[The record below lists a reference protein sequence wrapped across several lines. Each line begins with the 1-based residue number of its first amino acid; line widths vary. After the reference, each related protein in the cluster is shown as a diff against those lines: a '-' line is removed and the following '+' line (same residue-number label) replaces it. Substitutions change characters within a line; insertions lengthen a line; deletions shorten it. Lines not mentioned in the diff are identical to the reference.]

1 MYKSNIQPLS
11 NVYPLKKGFM
21 EDNEFH
27 KQVRGKNAIE
37 IMVDRIKRHTGD
49 KTPLTAVQK
58 DQLEEGMYC
67 SLLGD
72 KNELVF
78 GFIEVN
84 GKLRAEC
91 RCYNYKCRLFKQCRP
106 DYDLSVLP
114 SPVNQEIISS
124 PSNRVESKGEQDIN
138 EITNYPVIS
147 GKGQSTE
154 DYDIIIDFT
163 EDDFDYSVET
173 DNEHIN
179 YQDAAIK
186 ALPEQKMLV
195 SAGPGTGKT
204 YTLLKRLEFLIQDCN
219 LHIDDIVVLSF
230 SRAAIAE
237 IKQRTLN
244 MVDLNEYGYNVLQDV
259 DIRTFDSFATYM
271 LKEVVPELDLS
282 GKDYNTRIEL
292 AIDCIKNN
300 PEIFNDTKH
309 IIVDE
314 IQDLVAVR
322 ARLVQTILQ
331 YSNCGFTFLG
341 DPCQAIYEY
350 QVEDTPNEPGSLAFL
365 KWLTETYKDSLV
377 KINFEHNY
385 RQSTSLAK
393 VGQHVRKGLLSGDK
407 ARQLDRLLQAAES
420 LPSLGNIQDISD
432 RFEFESGR
440 KYAVLC
446 RDNGEVLKV
455 SRLLRDQ
462 NIKHIVQRPSTQKLM
477 DRWLAQLLGRYSK
490 RFMGFDDFQELM
502 NNSDLESL
510 LSNIEEYWGI
520 LQKIENDYSSSI
532 NMDTLFNNLS
542 RNYLMYTELESV
554 SRSNIVVSS
563 IHRAKGREYDE
574 VIILDNGIYE
584 RGRWSDDSGEVR
596 TYYVAM
602 TRPKESLYLTSLDPY
617 YRRKVRERWIFTG
630 MNRKGKPYISNI
642 EIGLEK
648 DVEITSFVDVRL
660 FGSESGVLDNQEY
673 ICKNVRPGD
682 SVTLVKT
689 QDDNQEFV
697 KYMIYHN
704 GHCIGSM
711 SNHFSDDVFQSLKE
725 VQNFY
730 SRNNIEY
737 YPAELNEV
745 YVDDIYTYVMPFTDL
760 NVPEIYRRS
769 RVCNGVYL
777 TGLASFSWTN

>member
-21 EDNEFH
+21 DDGEFH
-27 KQVRGKNAIE
+27 KQVRGGNAIE

-49 KTPLTAVQK
+49 KMPLTAVQK

-67 SLLGD
+67 SLLED

-78 GFIEVN
+78 GFIEVD
-84 GKLRAEC
+84 GKLKSEC
-91 RCYNYKCRLFKQCRP
+91 RCYNYKCGLFKQCRP

-114 SPVNQEIISS
+114 SPVNREKISS
-124 PSNRVESKGEQDIN
+124 PSNRIKSGGEQDII
-138 EITNYPVIS
+138 EITDYPIFA
-147 GKGQSTE
+147 GKEQSTL

-163 EDDFDYSVET
+163 EDEFDYLVET
-173 DNEHIN
+173 DKEQIN
-179 YQDAAIK
+179 YQDTAIK

-244 MVDLNEYGYNVLQDV
+244 MIDLNEYSYNILQDV

-350 QVEDTPNEPGSLAFL
+350 QVEDTPDEPSSISFL
-365 KWLTETYKDSLV
+365 KWLNETYKDGLV

-393 VGQHVRKGLLSGDK
+393 VGQQVRKGLLSGDK
-407 ARQLDRLLQAAES
+407 ALQLDRLLQAAES
-420 LPSLGNIQDISD
+420 LPNLGNIQDISN
-432 RFEFESGR
+432 RFEFDSDR

-490 RFMGFDDFQELM
+490 KFMGFDDFQELV
-502 NNSDLESL
+502 NNLDRESL
-510 LSNIEEYWGI
+510 LSNIEEYWGT

-554 SRSNIVVSS
+554 SHSNIVVSS

-574 VIILDNGIYE
+574 VILLDNGIYE
-584 RGRWSDDSGEVR
+584 RSRWSDDSGEFR

-630 MNRKGKPYISNI
+630 MNRKGKPYISNM

-648 DVEITSFVDVRL
+648 DVETTSFVDVRL
-660 FGSESGVLDNQEY
+660 FGSERGVLDNQEY
-673 ICKNVRPGD
+673 ICKNVRSGD
-682 SVTLVKT
+682 LVSLVKS
-689 QDDNQEFV
+689 QDVNQQVV
-697 KYMIYHN
+697 KYRIFHD

-711 SNHFSDDVFQSLKE
+711 SNQFSNDVFQALKE

-737 YPAELNEV
+737 YPTELNEV
-745 YVDDIYTYVMPFTDL
+745 YIEDIYSYVMPFTDL

-777 TGLASFSWTN
+777 TGLARFSWTN